1 MQRYLGLGLALAF
14 GPAAPAVADTIHFIC
29 TPAGAAA
36 RPFHVSFDTA
46 ANTVTDQ
53 GASHPMQ
60 VTPTDVTWT
69 WPRVAP
75 DQAPAFADYNRATGQ
90 LHEWGNGASL
100 AGGGFVGAFD
110 SVANLRKG
118 RPGAVLARR
127 RAPKGRQ

>member
-1 MQRYLGLGLALAF
+1 MKRYLGLGPVLAIALAL
-14 GPAAPAVADTIHFIC
+14 GQPAPALADTIHFTC

-53 GASHPMQ
+53 GVSHPMQ

-110 SVANLRKG
+110 SVANCEKED
-118 RPGAVLARR
+118 P
-127 RAPKGRQ
+127 APF

>member
-1 MQRYLGLGLALAF
+1 MKLHLGLGPILAVGLAL
-14 GPAAPAVADTIHFIC
+14 GEPAPALADTIHFIC
-29 TPAGAAA
+29 TPSGAAA

-60 VTPTDVTWT
+60 VTPTAVTWT
-69 WPRVAP
+69 WPRVPP
-75 DQAPAFADYNRATGQ
+75 DQAPAFANYNRATGQ

-110 SVANLRKG
+110 SVAFCEKED
-118 RPGAVLARR
+118 P
-127 RAPKGRQ
+127 APF